1 VPEQGIGT
9 THIFSYIKEMEM
21 VGTYRYSVEE
31 KSDELYT
38 LVSITDVSYENEQI
52 LLECNF
58 TFDDKFSPE
67 EYYLI
72 VEQNG
77 EKNEINVTFTS
88 GNVISTVFF
97 GNESVTL
104 SEEFPDGAFL
114 TENNMPG
121 IWEMFLIAA
130 ELEIGERYAADVY
143 IPQGGTVFD
152 LELYVNNNPQTITVD
167 NERLS
172 CTVIQETT
180 LDLRFYMYE
189 GKLVQMRND
198 DQDLI
203 FTRISG

>member
-1 VPEQGIGT
+1 
-9 THIFSYIKEMEM
+9 
-21 VGTYRYSVEE
+21 
-31 KSDELYT
+31 
-38 LVSITDVSYENEQI
+38 
-52 LLECNF
+52 
-58 TFDDKFSPE
+58 
-67 EYYLI
+67 
-72 VEQNG
+72 
-77 EKNEINVTFTS
+77 
-88 GNVISTVFF
+88 
-97 GNESVTL
+97 
-104 SEEFPDGAFL
+104 
-114 TENNMPG
+114 MPG

-130 ELEIGERYAADVY
+130 ELEIGERYTADVY

-167 NERLS
+167 DERLS